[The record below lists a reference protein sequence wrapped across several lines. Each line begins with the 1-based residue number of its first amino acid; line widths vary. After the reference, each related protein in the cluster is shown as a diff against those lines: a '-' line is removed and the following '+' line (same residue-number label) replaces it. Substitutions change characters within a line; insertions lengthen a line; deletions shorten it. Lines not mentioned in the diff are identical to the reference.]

1 MLGDIGHGVVSSV
14 FTAADLDYRTTSFH
28 NGLVRYGLIKTTGA
42 AEGFKVLKVKTAYY
56 AVQNLVSV
64 FNDDLQLIP
73 DYACEVTCDKAVEVY
88 GHQDIKSKKQVCVFW
103 DKSDI
108 PSDFHRTV
116 NATLKIKGGS
126 FKDPVWVDTITG
138 GVYEIPAE
146 KVSVTDG
153 VTTFEDIPVYD
164 AATFITDKSLL
175 SITPANH

>member
-1 MLGDIGHGVVSSV
+1 
-14 FTAADLDYRTTSFH
+14 
-28 NGLVRYGLIKTTGA
+28 
-42 AEGFKVLKVKTAYY
+42 
-56 AVQNLVSV
+56 
-64 FNDDLQLIP
+64 
-73 DYACEVTCDKAVEVY
+73 
-88 GHQDIKSKKQVCVFW
+88 
-103 DKSDI
+103 
-108 PSDFHRTV
+108 V